1 MILPRGKRSLLTRK
15 SIASQS
21 AYVSPCQKEDRAYNT
36 SAHSAGILFFA
47 GHCAPKLEI
56 WTVNHSIFISLC
68 NLSSAFL
75 CAVQFCTGA
84 VKEVNITVYRNW
96 TWCITILICMVDTAN
111 CLPWVTGPTLT
122 FPSCQCVFTKNRIEL
137 ANWNSDELIWLIAIM
152 INFLAFK
159 FIIVAVTSEAW
170 LTIHTKLSV
179 FMGLLS
185 WYAATFIFL
194 HFLVSLF
201 MWKWPCYVILFY
213 FFSQNEFVSRLRAC
227 FSDVQCIKQRQSII
241 NDNFVG
247 LQFW

>member
-21 AYVSPCQKEDRAYNT
+21 AYVSLCQKEDRAYNT

-56 WTVNHSIFISLC
+56 WTVNHSIFVSLC

-122 FPSCQCVFTKNRIEL
+122 FPSCIRQEQNRTCKLEFRRANMVNSHYDQFFGIQIHHCSCNIWSL
-137 ANWNSDELIWLIAIM
+137 AYNP
-152 INFLAFK
+152 
-159 FIIVAVTSEAW
+159 
-170 LTIHTKLSV
+170 
-179 FMGLLS
+179 
-185 WYAATFIFL
+185 Y
-194 HFLVSLF
+194 
-201 MWKWPCYVILFY
+201 
-213 FFSQNEFVSRLRAC
+213 
-227 FSDVQCIKQRQSII
+227 
-241 NDNFVG
+241 
-247 LQFW
+247 